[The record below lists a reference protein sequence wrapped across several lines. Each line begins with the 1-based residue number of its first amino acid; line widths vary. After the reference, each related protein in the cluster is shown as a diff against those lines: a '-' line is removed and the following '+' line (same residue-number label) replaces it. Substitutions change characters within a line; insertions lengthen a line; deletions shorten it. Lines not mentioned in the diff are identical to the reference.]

1 MMTNL
6 YLWLKAGHVF
16 FVIAWMAGMFYLPRL
31 FVYHTEVMPQSE
43 ADRLFQ
49 TMERRLLRIIINPA
63 MIMVWVLGLSMIV
76 MDPSLLKQGWLHAK
90 ILLVLILSGLHGAL
104 SKWRRDFA
112 NGTNRRSARFYRLM
126 NEVPTICVLIIVILV
141 ILRPF

>member
-1 MMTNL
+1 MTNL
-6 YLWLKAGHVF
+6 YLWLKAIHVF

-31 FVYHTEVMPQSE
+31 FVYHTEVAPGSE

-63 MIMVWVLGLSMIV
+63 MIMVWVLGLSMIA
-76 MDPSLLKQGWLHAK
+76 MDPSLLKQGWLHGK
-90 ILLVLILSGLHGAL
+90 ILLVLILSGLHGAM

-141 ILRPF
+141 ILKPF

>member
-1 MMTNL
+1 MTNL
-6 YLWLKAGHVF
+6 YLWLKAAHVF

-31 FVYHTEVMPQSE
+31 FVYHTEVAPQSE

-63 MIMVWVLGLSMIV
+63 MIMVWILGLSMIV

-90 ILLVLILSGLHGAL
+90 ILLVLILSGLHGML
-104 SKWRRDFA
+104 SKWRRDFT
-112 NGTNRRSARFYRLM
+112 NGTNKHSARFYRLM

-141 ILRPF
+141 IVKPF

>member
-1 MMTNL
+1 MTNL
-6 YLWLKAGHVF
+6 YLWLKAAHVF

-31 FVYHTEVMPQSE
+31 FVYHTEVTPGSE

-63 MIMVWVLGLSMIV
+63 MIMVWVLGLSMIA
-76 MDPSLLKQGWLHAK
+76 MDPSLLKQGWLHGK
-90 ILLVLILSGLHGAL
+90 ILLVLILSGLHGAM

-112 NGTNRRSARFYRLM
+112 NGTNRRSAKFYRLM

-141 ILRPF
+141 ILKPF

>member
-1 MMTNL
+1 MTNL
-6 YLWLKAGHVF
+6 YLWLKAAHVF

-31 FVYHTEVMPQSE
+31 FVYHTEVAPQSE

-49 TMERRLLRIIINPA
+49 TMERRLLRIIMNPA
-63 MIMVWVLGLSMIV
+63 MIMVWILGVAMIA
-76 MDPSLLKQGWLHAK
+76 MDPGLLKQGWLHAK
-90 ILLVLILSGLHGAL
+90 FLLVLILSGLHGAM

-126 NEVPTICVLIIVILV
+126 NEVPTICVLIIVVLV
-141 ILRPF
+141 ILKPF

>member
-1 MMTNL
+1 MTNL
-6 YLWLKAGHVF
+6 YLWLKAAHVF

-31 FVYHTEVMPQSE
+31 FVYHTEVAPQSE

-49 TMERRLLRIIINPA
+49 TMERRLLRIIMNPA

-76 MDPSLLKQGWLHAK
+76 MDPGLLKQGWLHAK
-90 ILLVLILSGLHGAL
+90 FLLVLVLSGLHGAM
-104 SKWRRDFA
+104 SKWRRNFA

-126 NEVPTICVLIIVILV
+126 NEVPTVCVLIIVVLV
-141 ILRPF
+141 ILKPF

>member
-1 MMTNL
+1 MTNL
-6 YLWLKAGHVF
+6 YLWVKAAHVF

-31 FVYHTEVMPQSE
+31 FVYHTEVAPQSD

-63 MIMVWVLGLSMIV
+63 MIMVWVLGLSMIFL
-76 MDPSLLKQGWLHAK
+76 DPSLLKQGWLHAK
-90 ILLVLILSGLHGAL
+90 ILLVLILSGLHGML

-112 NGTNRRSARFYRLM
+112 NGVNKHSARFYRLM
-126 NEVPTICVLIIVILV
+126 NEVPTVCALIIVVLV
-141 ILRPF
+141 ILKPF

>member
-1 MMTNL
+1 MTNL
-6 YLWLKAGHVF
+6 YLWLKAAHVF

-31 FVYHTEVMPQSE
+31 FVYHTEVTPGSE

-63 MIMVWVLGLSMIV
+63 MIMVWVLGLSMIA
-76 MDPSLLKQGWLHAK
+76 MDPSLLKQGWLHGK
-90 ILLVLILSGLHGAL
+90 ILLVLILSGLHGAM

-112 NGTNRRSARFYRLM
+112 NGTNRRSAKFYRLM

-141 ILRPF
+141 IL

>member
-1 MMTNL
+1 
-6 YLWLKAGHVF
+6 
-16 FVIAWMAGMFYLPRL
+16 L
-31 FVYHTEVMPQSE
+31 FVYHTEVAPQSE

-63 MIMVWVLGLSMIV
+63 MIMVWVLGISMIAI
-76 MDPSLLKQGWLHAK
+76 DPSLLKQGWLHGK
-90 ILLVLILSGLHGAL
+90 ILLVLILSGLHGAM

-126 NEVPTICVLIIVILV
+126 NEVPTVCVLIIVVLV
-141 ILRPF
+141 ILKPF

>member
-1 MMTNL
+1 MTNL
-6 YLWLKAGHVF
+6 FLWVKAFHVF

-31 FVYHTEVMPQSE
+31 FVYHTEVAPQSE

-63 MIMVWVLGLSMIV
+63 MIMVWVLGLSMIA
-76 MDPSLLKQGWLHAK
+76 MDPSLLKQGWLHGK

-112 NGTNRRSARFYRLM
+112 NGTNKRSARFYRLM
-126 NEVPTICVLIIVILV
+126 NEVPTVCALVIVILV
-141 ILRPF
+141 ILKPF